1 VYASLLLLNLY
12 WENKINSYEM
22 KHKNFRAIYTN
33 RDENFYAE
41 FHVANKKQ

>member
-1 VYASLLLLNLY
+1 MWQIKN
-12 WENKINSYEM
+12 NKKYTHEM
-22 KHKNFRAIYTN
+22 EHKNFRATYTN